1 MKKGD
6 RVRHK
11 IKGWLGVVYSF
22 EKYGVLVDWSDETGV
37 RFRLASLETLEVIDD
52 PKV

>member
-11 IKGWLGVVYSF
+11 IKDWLGVVYSF
-22 EKYGVLVDWSDETGV
+22 EKYRVLVDWSDKSGV
-37 RFRLASLETLEVIDD
+37 RFRLARQEDLEVINESR
-52 PKV
+52 